1 MRRLVKLLTIFTA
14 ILFLVISSAAFSG
27 CAAKTNAKTKTD
39 GKAVSESISK
49 PVIESDGKSIGE
61 SVSEPV
67 IEPANEDIDK
77 SDDQN
82 PVSFDIPAD
91 AAAIEEGTFP
101 EETPIIMYG
110 WLNHASGRYA
120 AAHENVALKLKELRV
135 LCVGNS
141 HTDDYTYYLQ
151 DMLDDLEPQIRTKVS
166 FTKAPMVGGRHLCYY
181 MDEGEEYDPEC
192 YLKIWTDPD
201 HPEYETYKKLFS
213 QEWDLIVIQDWHEST
228 NTPDWK
234 FPGGAPFAEALGKTV
249 SVLRELAPGAQI
261 AWFAD
266 WVDSENVYEREILYQ
281 DSVDAMKASAGLP
294 DYIIPASTVLA
305 NARTSYLGKTRNPVD
320 ALQNNYVAEED
331 RYIFSDFAKEE
342 IVQYPLLSRDA
353 THLSLELGRYLIGEA
368 VLAHILNWYG
378 EKIWMAD
385 GEALTT
391 EKVPSVFAQLHTDP
405 VWEMEG
411 AHWKGEMTPELRGIL
426 LEAVYASLVLPQQI
440 TSVSEEFQTDPMHAV
455 LQSMEEYMRSL
466 ELDFSMTD
474 EELQNRC
481 RDPKVIRDLSMIL
494 GSDLSE
500 EQIRVVRGTDGKE
513 VSIYIDCHIGYSFCT
528 EPVLSLNL

>member
-1 MRRLVKLLTIFTA
+1 MRRLLKMCSVYTAFLL
-14 ILFLVISSAAFSG
+14 LLLLSAALSG
-27 CAAKTNAKTKTD
+27 CAGKQDKGSSKEASTANQKLLVIPEGTD
-39 GKAVSESISK
+39 TIKSGEYVSMEALTG
-49 PVIESDGKSIGE
+49 V
-61 SVSEPV
+61 
-67 IEPANEDIDK
+67 
-77 SDDQN
+77 
-82 PVSFDIPAD
+82 DIPASVVT
-91 AAAIEEGTFP
+91 IEEGAFP
-101 EETPIIMYG
+101 EDVPIVLYG
-110 WLNHASGRYA
+110 WINHASGRYA
-120 AAHENVALKLKELRV
+120 ATHDNVRLKLKDLRV

-141 HTDDYTYYLQ
+141 HTDDYTYFLP
-151 DMLDDLEPQIRTKVS
+151 DMLADLEPQIRTQVS

-234 FPGGAPFAEALGKTV
+234 FPGGAPFAEILGETV
-249 SVLRELAPGAQI
+249 TVLRSLAPGAQI
-261 AWFAD
+261 TWFAD

-281 DSVDAMKASAGLP
+281 DSVEAMKAAADLP
-294 DYIIPASTVLA
+294 VFIIPASTVLA

-320 ALQNNYVAEED
+320 ALQNNYVADED

-342 IVQYPLLSRDA
+342 IAQYPLLSRDA

-368 VLAHILNWYG
+368 VLAHIFNWYG

-385 GEALTT
+385 DETLTT
-391 EKVPSVFAQLHTDP
+391 EKIPSVFAHLHIDP

-411 AHWKGEMTPELRGIL
+411 AYWKGEMTPELRGIL

-440 TSVSEEFQTDPMHAV
+440 TDASEEFQTDPLDV
-455 LQSMEEYMRSL
+455 IRQSMGEYLRDL
-466 ELDFSMTD
+466 ELDPSMTD
-474 EELQNRC
+474 DELLKC
-481 RDPKVIRDLSMIL
+481 CTDPKVIKDLSMIL
-494 GSDLSE
+494 GDDLSE
-500 EQIRVVRGTDGKE
+500 DQIRVVREGDSKE